1 MNDLGFAFRQLLKN
15 PDFAAVAVF
24 TLALGIGA
32 TASVWSEP
40 PPRWAV
46 GEFGRICSR
55 LLQPTGRF
63 RRRWLYWSL
72 GGSTSP
78 CA

>member
-15 PDFAAVAVF
+15 PDFAAGRRVYARVGHRRHGF
-24 TLALGIGA
+24 SVERTATPLGSWGVRENLLATLAA
-32 TASVWSEP
+32 DRAFP
-40 PPRWAV
+40 AAV
-46 GEFGRICSR
+46 AI
-55 LLQPTGRF
+55 LV
-63 RRRWLYWSL
+63 

>member
-46 GEFGRICSR
+46 GEFGRIWSR
-55 LLQPTGRF
+55 LLQSTGRF
-63 RRRWLYWSL
+63 RRRSLYWSL